1 MKKMLFIMNPY
12 AGKRRANK
20 YLADILEMFN
30 RADYLVTVHMT
41 AGPGDATGVV
51 QALAPGMDIVVCC
64 GGDGTFNETV
74 AGLLKANVDIPVG
87 YIPAGSTNDFAA
99 SLHLPTE
106 PLEAA
111 QEIVEGV
118 PVSYDAGSFCGR
130 FFSYVAS
137 FGAFTRTSYTTPQS
151 IKNALGHTA
160 YVLSGISELS
170 QIRPEHIRMEING
183 EVVEDDF
190 LFGAICNST
199 SVGGILTLDP
209 KQVDMADGKLEVLLV
224 RSPQSLLEL
233 TECIAAVQ
241 SQQYNNCEMIT
252 FRSGSKIEIT
262 ADPEMPWT
270 LDGEREDGHEHITV
284 VNKHLAYRLVQ
295 KPRESTDA

>member
-74 AGLLKANVDIPVG
+74 AGLLKADVDVPVG

-262 ADPEMPWT
+262 ADPGMPWT

-295 KPRESTDA
+295 KPRESADA